1 MKTKHMGRASRVS
14 RERIAFPTPFSMHH
28 APKAFGDV
36 RYVLCAMRYALC
48 AFFLYALLHSNFV
61 LAQKEADGALGTWF
75 NEEKDCKLRI
85 YKCGKSGEKYCGK
98 IVWLDEPNEEDGTPK
113 VDDENS
119 DPKLQKRPLMGLVI
133 MKGFVY
139 DEDNVWEDGK
149 IYDPENG
156 KEYSCKMTLI
166 SKDRLDIRGYIGFS
180 FIGRTAEWTRAE

>member
-1 MKTKHMGRASRVS
+1 MKTKHIISVGHSAWSMAHSVS
-14 RERIAFPTPFSMHH
+14 YILCTTLRTLRPAHCAMKFLFILFL
-28 APKAFGDV
+28 
-36 RYVLCAMRYALC
+36 YVLPY
-48 AFFLYALLHSNFV
+48 SNFV
-61 LAQKEADGALGTWF
+61 FAQKKADGALGTWF

-98 IVWLDEPNEEDGTPK
+98 IIWLDEPNEEDGTPK
-113 VDDENS
+113 ADDENS

-133 MKGFVY
+133 MKRFVY